1 MVGVIDNDSA
11 TVNPPQRLLASVV
24 DSLAIECPMRR
35 FSLIPNGTEVHQGFR
50 EVTFKDLCRAV
61 NTVSWWM
68 EKHLGSSIKGETIA
82 YLGSNDIRYI
92 ILMLASHKT
101 GCTILFPSTRLSNE
115 AYDSVFGATRSKM
128 VLFSPEKH
136 HLVSG
141 LTGPSKSISSLE
153 VPSVT
158 EMLNDNSNVENYS
171 FTSTYEEMED
181 KAAFIIHSSGTTGMP
196 KPVSLTHGF
205 LGTIDYSPFM
215 PRPSGRSPAGF
226 QDLLSADPNPSD
238 LVLSTAPYFH
248 LMGLVF
254 FFESIFHN
262 VPFVANPDQPLSV
275 NLLTDI
281 IRATHPT
288 ATILPP
294 SILED
299 MSRSQKGLECLGTL
313 KFVCYGGAPLAKEVG
328 DKLSQYTQVRNPIG
342 STEMGIIGSLV
353 PEGKE
358 NWEFFEWNP
367 TYGIDMQPVGD
378 GLYELVI
385 PRVEN
390 SRLMHGIFHT
400 FPTLQEY
407 RSKDLY
413 VQHTEIPKL
422 WKYTGRL
429 DDVIVLSNGEKLN
442 PVSFEKVVEGHPSVR
457 RALVVGQGRFQTCLL
472 IEPAIDDHAGNIDEQ
487 NFVDMIWPLVQT
499 ANETVP
505 RYGQVLKNMIRLASP
520 GKPFKLTP
528 KGTTQR
534 HAVNADYAE
543 EIDAIYAAQDKQLG
557 AELPS
562 TIDFENVHRYVQ
574 EVIASLTGRSDIK
587 PSDDLFGLGLD
598 SLQAIQLNN
607 LLRSAVSS
615 YNPGLSTESITVQN
629 VYARPTTDKL
639 AGLVLDVLQ
648 EQAATGPMESRSER
662 IAGLVSKYTG
672 DLPIRSF
679 NSSAQLPPLSTV
691 ILTGSTGSLGSYILS
706 GLLND
711 PKVAKVYCFNRA
723 ADAATRQRQGFAEKG
738 LDVSLL
744 EDPSKVEFLHVSFGD
759 KRFGLGAS
767 MYSELLDTVDL
778 IIHNAWKVNFNHPV
792 SSFEEPH
799 IKGVREFV
807 NFSLESRYNSHLAFV
822 SSVGTIA
829 AWTPSSDESAVPEL
843 PMETVD
849 AVLKQGY
856 GESKHVGER
865 ICLEASRRS
874 GVPTSILRVG
884 QIAGPDSRLGLWNP
898 HEWLPSLVK
907 TSKSMGKVPD
917 ALGNFLVDWIAVDT
931 LAKITIEILLSRRSS
946 LSTQRHA
953 VFHLTNPSRMPWASL
968 LPAIQEKYHVSPVSL
983 AKWVDEL
990 EHIRNPSTQDLAEK
1004 PALKLLSFY
1013 QALARSAGVRNAEIS
1028 VENSKKASRAMASLG
1043 PVSLAQMSN
1052 WLNQWDF

>member
-1 MVGVIDNDSA
+1 MVGVIESE
-11 TVNPPQRLLASVV
+11 TVNPPQRLLATVV
-24 DSLAIECPMRR
+24 DSLAIECPTRR
-35 FSLIPNGTEVHQGFR
+35 FCLIPNGTEVHQGFR

-101 GCTILFPSTRLSNE
+101 GCTIFFPSTRLSNE

-128 VLFSPEKH
+128 LLFSPEKH
-136 HLVSG
+136 HIVSG
-141 LTGPSKSISSLE
+141 FTGPSKSISSLE

-158 EMLNDNSNVENYS
+158 EMLNDNSNVKHYC

-181 KAAFIIHSSGTTGMP
+181 KPAFIIHSSGTTGMP

-205 LGTIDYSPFM
+205 LATIDYGPFM
-215 PRPSGRSPAGF
+215 PRPSGRTPAFF
-226 QDLLSADPNPSD
+226 QDLVSADPHPSD
-238 LVLSTAPYFH
+238 LVLSITPYFH
-248 LMGLVF
+248 LMGLVS

-262 VPFVANPDQPLSV
+262 IPFAAMPDQPLSV
-275 NLLTDI
+275 NLLIDV

-299 MSRSQKGLECLGTL
+299 MSRFQEALECLGTL

-328 DKLSQYTQVRNPIG
+328 DKLSQYTQVRNAIG
-342 STEMGIIGSLV
+342 SSEMGILDNLV

-358 NWEFFEWNP
+358 NWGYFEWNP
-367 TYGIDMQPVGD
+367 TYGIDMQHVAD
-378 GLYELVI
+378 DLYELVI
-385 PRVEN
+385 PRVED
-390 SRLMHGIFHT
+390 SRRMHGIFHT
-400 FPTLQEY
+400 FPTLKEY
-407 RSKDLY
+407 RSKDIY
-413 VQHTEIPKL
+413 VRHPENPKL
-422 WKYTGRL
+422 WQYRGRL

-442 PVSFEKVVEGHPSVR
+442 PVTLEKVVEGHPSVR

-472 IEPAIDDHAGNIDEQ
+472 IEPAIDVMNGDER
-487 NFVDMIWPLVQT
+487 NFVDTIWPLVQT
-499 ANETVP
+499 ANKTVP

-520 GKPFKLTP
+520 GKPFKLTA

-534 HAVNADYAE
+534 HAVNADYKE
-543 EIDAIYAAQDKQLG
+543 EIDAMYAAQDKQLE

-562 TIDFENVHRYVQ
+562 TIDFESVHRYVH

-587 PSDDLFGLGLD
+587 PSDDLFGSGLD
-598 SLQAIQLNN
+598 SLQAIQLSN

-615 YNPGLSTESITVQN
+615 YNPDLNTESITVQN
-629 VYARPTTDKL
+629 VYARPSTEKL
-639 AGLVLDVLQ
+639 AGLLLDVLQ
-648 EQAATGPMESRSER
+648 EQAATAPMESRSER
-662 IAGLVSKYTG
+662 IAALVSKYTG

-679 NSSAQLPPLSTV
+679 KSSAQLPQLSTV
-691 ILTGSTGSLGSYILS
+691 ILTGSTGSLGNYILA

-723 ADAATRQRQGFAEKG
+723 TDAATRQRQGFAEKG
-738 LDVSLL
+738 LDASHL

-759 KRFGLGAS
+759 KCFGLGDS
-767 MYSELLDTVDL
+767 MYSKLLDTVDL

-792 SSFEEPH
+792 SSFEDPH

-822 SSVGTIA
+822 SSVSTIA
-829 AWTPSSDESAVPEL
+829 AWEGKSAVPESA
-843 PMETVD
+843 MDTVD

-917 ALGNFLVDWIAVDT
+917 GLGSFLVDWIAVDT

-953 VFHLTNPSRMPWASL
+953 VFHLTNPSRIPWASL
-968 LPAIQEKYHVSPVSL
+968 IPAIQDRYPVSVVSL
-983 AKWVDEL
+983 AEWVDEL

-1013 QALARSAGVRNAEIS
+1013 QALARSAGVRSAEIS
-1028 VENSKKASRAMASLG
+1028 VENSKAASRAMASLG

-1052 WLNQWDF
+1052 WLDQWGF